1 MKRTAFWL
9 VTDTHYFEPSLG
21 AYGKSL
27 DDYMKR
33 ELYFL
38 KESSAIVHSVFERI
52 ARDEEI
58 DTVIIPGDL
67 TKNGEKE
74 SHLSFIKE
82 LEALKA
88 AEKKVFVI
96 TAGHDYNENPR
107 AYRGDD
113 CVTVEGTDFNE
124 LYELY
129 RDFGIGNALAV
140 DEPTH
145 SYIAEISEGVRMLA
159 LNCDSPANAKGA
171 IDERLSEWAKIQLD
185 RAKAEN
191 AFVFAICHYP
201 IIPSVPIFDLVG
213 DAKVKNWRDTAAF
226 LADNGVSVVFTGHMH
241 IQSINTFEAPSGN
254 RLVDI
259 CTSVLVGSPAK
270 YRKVTID
277 ENSVLTVESIP
288 TGDFGGEMNG
298 LTAEEFFNRQGEQAI
313 INRIN
318 GLLSGS
324 KPKELAGKIFRSIRL
339 GTVAKLLFIRI
350 DKSLKNEKLID
361 VVGRVGLSIFE
372 GDSLYKA
379 ETPLY
384 DAIEKALGRF
394 NFILKKV
401 SKKLSSDERTVD
413 LKKMILDTVGA
424 DKEYPDNNAKIE
436 LNN

>member
-1 MKRTAFWL
+1 
-9 VTDTHYFEPSLG
+9 
-21 AYGKSL
+21 
-27 DDYMKR
+27 
-33 ELYFL
+33 
-38 KESSAIVHSVFERI
+38 
-52 ARDEEI
+52 
-58 DTVIIPGDL
+58 
-67 TKNGEKE
+67 
-74 SHLSFIKE
+74 
-82 LEALKA
+82 
-88 AEKKVFVI
+88 
-96 TAGHDYNENPR
+96 
-107 AYRGDD
+107 
-113 CVTVEGTDFNE
+113 
-124 LYELY
+124 
-129 RDFGIGNALAV
+129 
-140 DEPTH
+140 
-145 SYIAEISEGVRMLA
+145 MLA

-171 IDERLSEWAKIQLD
+171 IDERLTEWAKIQLN
-185 RAKAEN
+185 RAKADN

-241 IQSINTFEAPSGN
+241 IQSINTFDAPSGN
-254 RLVDI
+254 CLVDI

-288 TGDFGGEMNG
+288 TGDFGGDMNG

-372 GDSLYKA
+372 GDSPYKA
-379 ETPLY
+379 GTPLY
-384 DAIEKALGRF
+384 AAIEKALGRF